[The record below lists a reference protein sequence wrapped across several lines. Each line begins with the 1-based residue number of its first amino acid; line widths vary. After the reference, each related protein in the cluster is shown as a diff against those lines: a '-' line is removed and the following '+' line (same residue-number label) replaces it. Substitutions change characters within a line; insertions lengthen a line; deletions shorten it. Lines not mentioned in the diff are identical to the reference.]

1 MTITTTTP
9 TPTTANST
17 ATNEAVRAAAAAYA
31 HEMVDLQERHP
42 PRWGNDL
49 LAAMATTGL
58 VQAARILAATE
69 KDLGV
74 AIHAARLSRTDVSE
88 NHAACTVR
96 LAAMHLQQSD

>member
-1 MTITTTTP
+1 
-9 TPTTANST
+9 
-17 ATNEAVRAAAAAYA
+17 
-31 HEMVDLQERHP
+31 
-42 PRWGNDL
+42 
-49 LAAMATTGL
+49 MATTGL